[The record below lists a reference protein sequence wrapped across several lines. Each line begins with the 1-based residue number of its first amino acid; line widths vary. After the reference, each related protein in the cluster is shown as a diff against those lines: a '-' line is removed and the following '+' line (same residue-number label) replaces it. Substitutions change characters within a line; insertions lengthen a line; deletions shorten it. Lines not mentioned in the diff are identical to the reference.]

1 MNPPIATMSALTVQ
15 LDADLVIPVIP
26 FEMASEYVSRMMAQ
40 GTESELFYYNAYH
53 AYYDWGIWLEDDG
66 FTERV
71 FKQEYQRMEMARA
84 MAACREIKRL
94 LLLIKGSR

>member
-1 MNPPIATMSALTVQ
+1 MSALTVQ

-53 AYYDWGIWLEDDG
+53 AYYDWGIWLEYDG
-66 FTERV
+66 FTESV
-71 FKQEYQRMEMARA
+71 FKLRA
-84 MAACREIKRL
+84 PA
-94 LLLIKGSR
+94 KGSRP